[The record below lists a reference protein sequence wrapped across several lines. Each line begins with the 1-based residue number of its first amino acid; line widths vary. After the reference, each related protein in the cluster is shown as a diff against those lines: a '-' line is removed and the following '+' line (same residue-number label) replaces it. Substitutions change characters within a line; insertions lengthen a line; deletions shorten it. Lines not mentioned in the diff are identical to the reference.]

1 MAVWFKGGCRNID
14 TDWTWESGTNRAVVS
29 FWVYF
34 TSSKGQDWKSSSYR
48 FQPINGNINVQLQ
61 YRHPDDVTPP
71 FSVDSAGNEDEVWQ
85 IQADIFLATEYSS
98 QNERIRAQFRTAE
111 STFVE
116 DEWHHVCLTYNQNQD
131 ADSTGQ
137 LNEGI
142 VKVFVDGVSIP
153 YYDVFSITSISGNG
167 PVSNITSTEIKSTGT
182 TTSTPDIYMP
192 DRAFFDG
199 ISGDYGQ
206 QYPPEYGLDRMYL
219 WQGNTYQQDTTW
231 PSFFRNSDNSAKLIK
246 DNYPLSE
253 QPQVYFEN
261 TTASQFF
268 INLSNKADSADEW
281 EQKVLLTPDPDGLSF
296 GDDCPPETLAGL
308 ETSLVQVDPTSTATT
323 FSVPSILAGFRL
335 TGDTSVSTQFTQ
347 SQSTNCFTGLYVDT
361 LDIAN
366 TISVP
371 NIVGKN
377 TISIGNEADE
387 YVSLSD
393 PFYVTTG
400 YADPDYVAIDTNY
413 VDIGYVSGGIPSQ
426 FENDTQFSFS
436 VLAGFALDGTTSISS
451 TTTTDFLGGII
462 HPGSASSSLT
472 FTTAQTG
479 TNTTNTDSSIT
490 NQFTVTPTGANAI
503 DFGTSY
509 VQNGYADDDYVDSSL
524 NIQDLS
530 GSFDTVTV
538 GFVNPSGISSIQ
550 SGWVVN
556 TIGGYLVSSGSV
568 TSSGTATVNPRLIF
582 NNNGIGVIY
591 NGQSSVANTFT
602 TSQAGKNTTNTDSSI
617 DTATTLTALGGRL
630 LTGDTSIAS
639 LITVPDTE
647 AINKPGGTSDI
658 NVAWTV
664 DDVEPKLTLG
674 VGIGFDME
682 AFVTASAIGR
692 VIGKPDPYRVL
703 TPKSETRINN
713 ITQETREFALKSETR
728 VLKVFG
734 HQIKA
739 VTTANTDRR
748 D

>member
-1 MAVWFKGGCRNID
+1 MAVWFKGGCRNQD

-71 FSVDSAGNEDEVWQ
+71 FVVDSAGNEDEVWQ
-85 IQADIFLATEYSS
+85 IQADIFLATEFSNQS
-98 QNERIRAQFRTAE
+98 ERIRAQFRTQE
-111 STFVE
+111 STFS
-116 DEWHHVCLTYNQNQD
+116 DDTWHHVCLTYNQNQE

-137 LNEGI
+137 INEGI
-142 VKVFVDGVSIP
+142 VKVFVDGTSIP
-153 YYDVFSITSISGNG
+153 YYDVFSITALGGNG
-167 PVSNITSTEIKSTGT
+167 AVSNITSTEIKSTGV
-182 TTSTPDIYMP
+182 TTSTPQIQMP

-206 QYPPEYGLDRMYL
+206 LYAPEYGLDRMYL
-219 WQGNTYQQDTTW
+219 WQGNTYQQDTSW

-261 TTASQFF
+261 ATPNQFF
-268 INLSNKADSADEW
+268 TNLSDKADSANEW
-281 EQKVLLTPDPDGLSF
+281 EQTVILTPDPDGLSF

-308 ETSLVQVDPTSTATT
+308 ETSLVQVDPASTAGT
-323 FSVPSILAGFRL
+323 FTVPNILAGFAL
-335 TGDTSVSTQFTQ
+335 EGSTSISNTFTQ
-347 SQSTNCFTGLYVDT
+347 TQSTNCFTGLFVDT
-361 LDIAN
+361 LDITN
-366 TISVP
+366 SFSVP
-371 NIVGKN
+371 NIAAKN
-377 TISIGNEADE
+377 TIGIGFQGNYAEEFYAE
-387 YVSLSD
+387 NGYVNI
-393 PFYVTTG
+393 
-400 YADPDYVAIDTNY
+400 DYVEIDQSY
-413 VDIGYVSGGIPSQ
+413 VDNDYWFGGIPSQ
-426 FENDTQFSFS
+426 FENDTQFSLS
-436 VLAGFALDGTTSISS
+436 VLAGFALDGSS
-451 TTTTDFLGGII
+451 TITSTATSDILGGII
-462 HPGSASSSLT
+462 HPGQASSSST

-479 TNTTNTDSSIT
+479 TNTTNTDTTIT
-490 NQFTVTPTGANAI
+490 NQFTVTPIGKNTI

-509 VQNGYADDDYVDSSL
+509 VRSDYVDDSYIDSSL
-524 NIQDLS
+524 NIQDLA
-530 GSFDTVTV
+530 GEFTTTTV

-591 NGQSSVANTFT
+591 NGASDVSNAFT
-602 TSQAGKNTTNTDSSI
+602 TTPIGKNTTNTDSSV
-617 DTATTLTALGGRL
+617 DTQTSLSSLGGLL
-630 LTGDTSIAS
+630 LTGDTDISS
-639 LITVPDTE
+639 LITVPGTVSE
-647 AINKPGGTSDI
+647 VRPGGTASI
-658 NVAWTV
+658 STTFTV
-664 DDVEPKLTLG
+664 DDVVPDLTLG
-674 VGIGFDME
+674 IGIGFSID
-682 AFVTASAIGR
+682 ANVIASALGR
-692 VIGKPDPYRVL
+692 VIGKADPYRVL

-713 ITQETREFALKSETR
+713 ITQETRQFALKSETR
-728 VLKVFG
+728 VLQAFG